1 MYVYVGLYTGT
12 VSYHTTL
19 FTMYHYLKLI
29 QNLDVFLWKYKIPIH
44 FSIALGKKKKKRK
57 KTIKEKGRH

>member
-12 VSYHTTL
+12 VSYHITL

-44 FSIALGKKKKKRK
+44 FSIALGKKKKERK
-57 KTIKEKGRH
+57 Q